1 MIIKNHQCPT
11 KNKIR
16 TYNSRFLT
24 SFGMTTSLCWE
35 GGEEA
40 AAAAAAAEEERVRTR
55 KTRPYPH
62 LLL

>member
-1 MIIKNHQCPT
+1 
-11 KNKIR
+11 
-16 TYNSRFLT
+16 
-24 SFGMTTSLCWE
+24 MTTSLCWE